1 MTLISL
7 PSMIFYWSGSPAQEY
22 SLSTVVPAL
31 SLGNIG
37 QSEYAC
43 SSSTYDRTSRQVEIT
58 LTCPFGSLD
67 AIQNFGQ
74 IPKNQQVS
82 CNQAK

>member
-1 MTLISL
+1 MF
-7 PSMIFYWSGSPAQEY
+7 FYWSGSPAQEY
-22 SLSTVVPAL
+22 SVSSVVPAL

-43 SSSTYDRTSRQVEIT
+43 SASTYDKASGKVEIT
-58 LTCPFGSLD
+58 LTCPFGQLD

-82 CNQAK
+82 CKQAS